1 MRKKISF
8 IIAAALSI
16 PMYAQQEVKASA
28 VDTVRVAP
36 IESSQL
42 RGARE
47 ATVEEKEFAKQL
59 AKQREEQRQ
68 VDYNLP
74 IVDKNG
80 QAITSTDFYCPVWD
94 YGTWRLHPG
103 LNVNLGASAFYNT
116 GKGYFH
122 GDGFSQDVSMQ
133 YVTNLSP
140 KLTLAVGG
148 YVNHLTYKGDNYYV
162 EGVNAMLG
170 YRFNEHW
177 SAYAFVQKAF
187 SSNNTG
193 TLFGYNNYYSPYWGG
208 YGGMGFGAMAY
219 GYAGMGMGY
228 GMMNTRYMDRIG
240 GGVTYQWG
248 EHNQNAISINVEFD
262 RLPSHRD
269 NFYNVQRYDYPVRP

>member
-1 MRKKISF
+1 
-8 IIAAALSI
+8 
-16 PMYAQQEVKASA
+16 MYAQQEVKASA

-74 IVDKNG
+74 VVDKNG

-122 GDGFSQDVSMQ
+122 GGGFSQDVSMQ

-162 EGVNAMLG
+162 GGVNAMLG
-170 YRFNEHW
+170 YHFNEHW

-208 YGGMGFGAMAY
+208 YGGMGFDAMAY